1 MFKSKKSLTVN
12 SEPKGLNENMKRCE
26 FNSWLLRLVSS
37 RKSKNLLKNFR
48 KLIFRWSVKL
58 RRKRDHKMLFL
69 KREEEG
75 RLIEWLLEKWGLKMI
90 NFKIFLIKSCR
101 WTIISSKRKLIPW
114 LKPQT
119 TYSPKK
125 SNSSWH
131 QIVKTK
137 KKL

>member
-12 SEPKGLNENMKRCE
+12 SEPKGLSENMKRCE

-58 RRKRDHKMLFL
+58 RRKRDRKMLFL

-90 NFKIFLIKSCR
+90 NLKISLIKSYR
-101 WTIISSKRKLIPW
+101 WTIISSKHKLIPW
-114 LKPQT
+114 LKPRT

-125 SNSSWH
+125 SNSFWH